1 VSAQFDITADQ
12 GATFSAVFTWLAS
25 DQQTPV
31 NLTGW
36 SAAMQVRAEA
46 TNALLASFSTASGG
60 IALGG
65 SAGTITLS
73 ASPSTTSGWTF
84 GAGLYDLQLTDSGGD
99 VITLLAGLFTVTPA
113 VTGS

>member
-1 VSAQFDITADQ
+1 VSAQWDLVADQ
-12 GATFSAVFTWLAS
+12 GATFGAVFTWLAS

-31 NLTGW
+31 NLSGW

-46 TNALLASFSTASGG
+46 TNALLASFSTSGG
-60 IALGG
+60 GITLGG

-84 GAGLYDLQLTDSGGD
+84 GAGLYDLQLTDGSGD
-99 VITLLAGLFTVTPA
+99 VTTLLAGLFTVTPA
-113 VTGS
+113 ITS

>member
-1 VSAQFDITADQ
+1 LSASWDISAGQ
-12 GATFSAVFTWLAS
+12 GASFSLQFTWLAS
-25 DQQTPV
+25 DQETPV

-46 TNALLASFSTASGG
+46 TNALLASFSTGSGG
-60 IALGG
+60 ITLGG

-84 GAGLYDLQLTDSGGD
+84 GAGLYDLQLTDGSGD
-99 VITLLAGLFTVTPA
+99 VTTLLAGIFTVTPA
-113 VTGS
+113 ITQ